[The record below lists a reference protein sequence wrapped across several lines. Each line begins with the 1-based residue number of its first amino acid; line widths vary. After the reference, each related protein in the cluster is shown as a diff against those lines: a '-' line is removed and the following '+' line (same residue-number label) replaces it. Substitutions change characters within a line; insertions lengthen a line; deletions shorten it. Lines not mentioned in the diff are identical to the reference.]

1 MKCILHCIKTFTPDV
16 DLKIGVGSGYRSR
29 LRGPVFLKNSRQVM
43 SHMARLTKLKHHV
56 RLPLGLNSI
65 TGNGLCKPWLPT
77 RMYWVPRVF
86 GLERNSPLIYMV
98 QRPKCDLSERLG
110 TTGNPKGLKS
120 YGSGGLVR
128 SLGTNRSDSTSTISV
143 STCGRIE
150 ELVNHNQENNQLVND
165 KLIHIVADPEVL
177 ISSRNA
183 PRSKG

>member
-1 MKCILHCIKTFTPDV
+1 MKNNLHCIKTFTPDAV
-16 DLKIGVGSGYRSR
+16 RKNNVRSGYKSR
-29 LRGPVFLKNSRQVM
+29 LRGPVYLKNGRQVT
-43 SHMARLTKLKHHV
+43 SHTARLTKLIHHA
-56 RLPLGLNSI
+56 RLPSGFNSI
-65 TGNGLCKPWLPT
+65 TGIGLCKSRLPT
-77 RMYWVPRVF
+77 RMYWVSRVF
-86 GLERNSPLIYMV
+86 GLEHNSSLVFMM
-98 QRPKCDLSERLG
+98 QQPKCGLSGSLG
-110 TTGNPKGLKS
+110 TTGTPKRRKS
-120 YGSGGLVR
+120 CGSGGLVR